1 MSCRTEARV
10 ERNESRVGDTVD
22 QKHDHSQPRARSLA
36 GLGVG
41 AHRWSRRDVLKPDPG
56 QLLDG
61 AVVGRSS
68 LPEFLPG
75 KHLRWGTHFR
85 SIGREQSKHRDRSKA
100 RMNGALQNS
109 AHLLWFSR

>member
-1 MSCRTEARV
+1 MTTR
-10 ERNESRVGDTVD
+10 
-22 QKHDHSQPRARSLA
+22 SQELELA

-75 KHLRWGTHFR
+75 KHLRWERIF
-85 SIGREQSKHRDRSKA
+85 
-100 RMNGALQNS
+100 
-109 AHLLWFSR
+109 AHWP